1 MIDRPLK
8 NFGRYAHDEH
18 HFLVTSIIAAPCNIL
33 YIFPIPLVFS
43 YNTMKDQW
51 TELPKLSKER
61 GYHGICGVGSN
72 VYIAGGYSC
81 VNSETLN
88 SGIVLLFI

>member
-1 MIDRPLK
+1 
-8 NFGRYAHDEH
+8 
-18 HFLVTSIIAAPCNIL
+18 
-33 YIFPIPLVFS
+33 
-43 YNTMKDQW
+43 MKDQW

-61 GYHGICGVGSN
+61 GYHGICGIGSN

-88 SGIVLLFI
+88 SGTLEHPL

>member
-1 MIDRPLK
+1 
-8 NFGRYAHDEH
+8 
-18 HFLVTSIIAAPCNIL
+18 
-33 YIFPIPLVFS
+33 
-43 YNTMKDQW
+43 MKDQW

-61 GYHGICGVGSN
+61 GYHGICGIGSH

-88 SGIVLLFI
+88 SGRNFLNILQYTDLEFQ